1 MESQHIHIPYEK
13 LVLDNG
19 LTVLVHED
27 RKAPITAVN
36 LWYHVGS
43 KNEKPRKTGFA
54 HLFEHLMFG
63 GSEHLAGSYIEW
75 LERVG
80 ATDLNGTTNEDR
92 TNYFENVPTSALDFA
107 LFAESDRMGHFHN
120 TISQEVLDLQRGV
133 VQNEKKQ
140 GDNQPYALAEEL
152 IVKATYPVGHPYD
165 HTVIGSMEDLDAAS
179 LEDVREWFKNYY
191 TPSNATLVIAG
202 DIGVSEAQ
210 EKSKRYFGDIPPGPP
225 VTHQQSWIAKMI
237 GEQRAVAEDR
247 VPQARIHKVWNV
259 PQYGADDSTYL
270 NLLATILSTGRSSRL
285 YRRLVYDDQI
295 ATSAK
300 AFLDS
305 REIGGQF
312 YIEATARP
320 GQSLVAVE
328 RAIDEEL
335 QRILDEGPSDAELE
349 RVKTQQLASFI
360 RGIERI
366 GGFGGKSDIL
376 ARNQTFLGS
385 PDAYRGSLA
394 RLESATAAN
403 VRDAARTW
411 LSDGVYVLEI
421 VPFPGHKP
429 TGAGIDRSAPPELG
443 PAADLHLPTLHHD
456 SLSNGLKLIVAE
468 RHEIPLVN
476 FWLTLDAGFASDQLA
491 LPGTARLSAAM
502 LVNGTTTRDALAISE
517 ELQSL
522 GAQLSANSNLDLT
535 QVFLSALKSK
545 LDESLDLFADV
556 ILNPSFPETDFKR
569 QQHLQLATIEQEKAQ
584 PYGMALRVLPPI
596 LYGPGHGYATPF
608 TGSGAAESVAKLTR
622 DDIVKFHDTW
632 FRPNNATLIV
642 VGDITVEEIKP
653 KLEKL
658 FSHWTLGAVPA
669 KHVQPS
675 PKPAK
680 PVVYIINKPGAQQT
694 VILTGALAPPPDA
707 AQEPALEAINSVYGG
722 SFGAR
727 LNMNL
732 REEKHWTYGAG
743 SLVVGARGE
752 RPFLSHTSVQTDKT
766 KEAMAEIHREYL
778 DLLGPRPATEEELE
792 KVKAQTILELP
803 GSHETMNA
811 VGGLIT
817 DLLQFQ
823 LPDDYYQTYISRV
836 QSLTTDTVNRAAR
849 LLINPDR
856 TIWVVVGDRSKIEA
870 EVRSLDFGE
879 IRFVDADG
887 EPV

>member
-1 MESQHIHIPYEK
+1 MESQHINIPYEK
-13 LVLDNG
+13 FVLDNG

-43 KNEKPRKTGFA
+43 KNEKPGKTGFA

-63 GSEHLAGSYIEW
+63 GSEHLQGSYIEW

-107 LFAESDRMGHFHN
+107 LFAESDRMGHFYN
-120 TISQEVLDLQRGV
+120 TINQEVLDLQRGV

-140 GDNQPYALAEEL
+140 GDNQPYSLAEEL
-152 IVKATYPVGHPYD
+152 IVQATYPAGHPYA
-165 HTVIGSMEDLDAAS
+165 HTVIGSMQDLDGAS
-179 LEDVREWFKNYY
+179 LDDVREWFRNYY

-202 DIGVSEAQ
+202 DIGIREAE
-210 EKSKRYFGDIPPGPP
+210 EKAKRFFGDTPPGPP
-225 VTHQQSWIAKMI
+225 VTHQQSWIAKLA
-237 GEQRAVAEDR
+237 GEQRAIAEDR
-247 VPQARIHKVWNV
+247 VPQARIFKVWNV
-259 PQYGADDSTYL
+259 PQYGSLDSTYL
-270 NLLATILSTGRSSRL
+270 GLLATILTTGKSSRL

-295 ATSAK
+295 ATAVK
-300 AFLDS
+300 AYLDT
-305 REIGGQF
+305 REIGSQF

-320 GQSLVAVE
+320 GQSLAAVE
-328 RAIDEEL
+328 RALDEEIK
-335 QRILDEGPSDAELE
+335 RILDEGPSAAELE
-349 RVKTQQLASFI
+349 RVKTQQLATFI

-376 ARNQTFLGS
+376 ARNQTFLDN
-385 PDAYRGSLA
+385 PDAYRDWVA
-394 RLESATAAN
+394 RLESTTVN
-403 VRDAARTW
+403 NIRDSGRAW

-421 VPFPGHKP
+421 VPFPGHKAAA
-429 TGAGIDRSAPPELG
+429 AGIDRSAPPELG
-443 PAADLHLPTLHHD
+443 PAADLHLPRLHHD
-456 SLSNGLKLIVAE
+456 TLSNGLKLTVAE
-468 RHEIPLVN
+468 RHEIPIVN
-476 FWLTLDAGFASDQLA
+476 FWLTLDAGFAADQLGHS
-491 LPGTARLSAAM
+491 GTARLSAAL
-502 LVNGTTTRDALAISE
+502 LVSGTATRDAMGISD

-522 GAQLSANSNLDLT
+522 GAQLTANSNLDLT
-535 QVFLSALKSK
+535 QVFLSALKGK
-545 LDESLDLFADV
+545 LDASLDLFADV
-556 ILNPSFPETDFKR
+556 ILNPSFPESDFLR

-596 LYGPGHGYATPF
+596 LYGQGHGYATPF
-608 TGSGAAESVAKLTR
+608 TGSGTAESVAKLTR
-622 DDIVKFHDTW
+622 EDVVNFHRTW

-642 VGDITVEEIKP
+642 VGDTTVEEIKP

-658 FSHWTLGAVPA
+658 FSHWEAGVVPA
-669 KHVQPS
+669 KHVQPA
-675 PKPAK
+675 PKPTK
-680 PVVYIINKPGAQQT
+680 PVVYIINKPGAQQS
-694 VILTGALAPPPDA
+694 VILTGSLAPPPDA
-707 AQEPALEAINSVYGG
+707 SQEPALEAINSVYGG

-778 DLLGPRPATEEELE
+778 DLLGPRPATDEELD
-792 KVKAQTILELP
+792 KVKMQTILELP

-811 VGGLIT
+811 VGSLIT

-836 QSLTTDTVNRAAR
+836 QSLTTETVNRAAR
-849 LLINPDR
+849 LLIDPSR

-870 EVRSLDFGE
+870 EVRSLDFGDV
-879 IRFVDADG
+879 RFVDADG

>member
-1 MESQHIHIPYEK
+1 MESQHINIPYQK

-19 LTVLVHED
+19 LTVLAHED

-43 KNEKPRKTGFA
+43 KNEKPGKTGFA

-63 GSEHLAGSYIEW
+63 GSEHLQGSYIEW

-107 LFAESDRMGHFHN
+107 LFAESDRMGHFYN

-140 GDNQPYALAEEL
+140 GDNQPYSLAEEL
-152 IVKATYPVGHPYD
+152 VVAATYPAGHPYA
-165 HTVIGSMEDLDAAS
+165 HTVIGSMQDLDGAS
-179 LEDVREWFKNYY
+179 LDDVREWFKNYY

-202 DIGVSEAQ
+202 DIGIQEAQ
-210 EKSKRYFGDIPPGPP
+210 EKAKRFFGDIPPGPP
-225 VTHQQSWIAKMI
+225 VTHQQSWIAKMA

-247 VPQARIHKVWNV
+247 VPQGRIYKVWNAA
-259 PQYGADDSTYL
+259 QYGTLDSTYL
-270 NLLATILSTGRSSRL
+270 SLLATILTTGKSSRL

-295 ATSAK
+295 ATAVK
-300 AFLDS
+300 AFLDG
-305 REIGGQF
+305 REIGSQF
-312 YIEATARP
+312 HIEATARP
-320 GQSLVAVE
+320 GQSLAAVE
-328 RAIDEEL
+328 RAIDEEIK
-335 QRILDEGPSDAELE
+335 RILDEGPSTAELE
-349 RVKTQQLASFI
+349 RVKTQQLATFI

-376 ARNQTFLGS
+376 ARNQTFLDN
-385 PDAYRGSLA
+385 PDAYRDWVA
-394 RLESATAAN
+394 RLESTTVTDIQDSGRA
-403 VRDAARTW
+403 W

-429 TGAGIDRSAPPELG
+429 AATGIDRSAPPELG
-443 PAADLHLPTLHHD
+443 PAADLHLPQLKHD
-456 SLSNGLKLIVAE
+456 ALSNGLKLIVAE
-468 RHEIPLVN
+468 RHEIPVVN

-491 LPGTARLSAAM
+491 HAGTARLSAAV
-502 LVNGTTTRDALAISE
+502 LISGTATRDAMGISE

-522 GAQLSANSNLDLT
+522 GAQLTANSNLDLT
-535 QVFLSALKSK
+535 QVFLSALKGK
-545 LDESLDLFADV
+545 LYASLDLFADV
-556 ILNPSFPETDFKR
+556 ILNPSFPESDFLR

-596 LYGPGHGYATPF
+596 LYGHGHSYATPF
-608 TGSGAAESVAKLTR
+608 TGSGTAESVAKLTR
-622 DDIVKFHDTW
+622 DDVVNFHRTW

-642 VGDITVEEIKP
+642 VGDTTVDEIKP

-658 FSHWTLGAVPA
+658 FSHWEPGVVPA
-669 KHVQPS
+669 KHAQPA
-675 PKPAK
+675 PEPTK
-680 PVVYIINKPGAQQT
+680 PVVYIINKPGAQQS
-694 VILTGALAPPPDA
+694 VILTGSLAPPPDA
-707 AQEPALEAINSVYGG
+707 SQEPALEAINSVYGG

-743 SLVVGARGE
+743 SLVVGARGK
-752 RPFLSHTSVQTDKT
+752 RPFLSHTSVQTNKT
-766 KEAMAEIHREYL
+766 KEAMAEIHREYI
-778 DLLGPRPATEEELE
+778 DLLGPRPATEEELD
-792 KVKAQTILELP
+792 KVKTQTILELP

-836 QSLTTDTVNRAAR
+836 QSLTTETVNRAAP
-849 LLINPDR
+849 LLIDPNR

-870 EVRSLDFGE
+870 EVRSLDFGVV
-879 IRFVDADG
+879 RFVDADG

>member
-1 MESQHIHIPYEK
+1 MESQHINIPYEK

-19 LTVLVHED
+19 LTVLVHGD

-43 KNEKPRKTGFA
+43 KNEKPGKTGFA

-63 GSEHLAGSYIEW
+63 GSEHLQGSYIEW

-107 LFAESDRMGHFHN
+107 LFAESDRMGHFYN

-152 IVKATYPVGHPYD
+152 IVQATYPAGHPYA
-165 HTVIGSMEDLDAAS
+165 HTVIGSMQDLDGAS
-179 LEDVREWFKNYY
+179 LDDVREWFKNYY

-202 DIGVSEAQ
+202 DIGIQEAQ
-210 EKSKRYFGDIPPGPP
+210 EKAKRFFGDIPPGPP
-225 VTHQQSWIAKMI
+225 VTHQQSWIAQLA
-237 GEQRAVAEDR
+237 GEQRAIAEDR
-247 VPQARIHKVWNV
+247 VPQARIYKVWNV
-259 PQYGADDSTYL
+259 PQYGTLDSTYL
-270 NLLATILSTGRSSRL
+270 SLLATILTTGKSSRL

-295 ATSAK
+295 ATAVK
-300 AFLDS
+300 AFLDT
-305 REIGGQF
+305 REIGSQF
-312 YIEATARP
+312 YVDATARP
-320 GQSLVAVE
+320 GQSLAAVE
-328 RAIDEEL
+328 RAIDEEIK
-335 QRILDEGPSDAELE
+335 RILDEGPSAAELE
-349 RVKTQQLASFI
+349 RVKTHQLSTFI

-376 ARNQTFLGS
+376 ARNQTFLDN
-385 PDAYRGSLA
+385 PDAYRDWVE
-394 RLESATAAN
+394 RVESASASD
-403 VRDAARTW
+403 VRDSGRAW

-429 TGAGIDRSAPPELG
+429 AAAGIDRSAPPELG
-443 PAADLHLPTLHHD
+443 PAADLHLPHLTHD
-456 SLSNGLKLIVAE
+456 TLSNGLKLIVAE
-468 RHEIPLVN
+468 RHEIPIVN

-491 LPGTARLSAAM
+491 HSGTARLSATL
-502 LVNGTTTRDALAISE
+502 LVSGTATRDAMGISE

-522 GAQLSANSNLDLT
+522 GAQLTANSNLDLT
-535 QVFLSALKSK
+535 QVFLSALKGK

-556 ILNPSFPETDFKR
+556 ILNPSFPESDFLR

-596 LYGPGHGYATPF
+596 LYGHGHGYATPF
-608 TGSGAAESVAKLTR
+608 TGSGTADSVAKLTR
-622 DDIVKFHDTW
+622 EDVVNFHRTW

-642 VGDITVEEIKP
+642 VGDTTVEEIKP
-653 KLEKL
+653 KLERL
-658 FSHWTLGAVPA
+658 FSHWEPGVVPA
-669 KHVQPS
+669 KHVQAA
-675 PKPAK
+675 PKPTK
-680 PVVYIINKPGAQQT
+680 PVVYIINKPGAQQS

-707 AQEPALEAINSVYGG
+707 LQEPALEAINSVYGG

-792 KVKAQTILELP
+792 KVKMQTILELP

-811 VGGLIT
+811 VGSLIT

-836 QSLTTDTVNRAAR
+836 QSLTTEAVNRAAR
-849 LLINPDR
+849 LLIDPNR
-856 TIWVVVGDRSKIEA
+856 TIWVVVGDRSKIET
-870 EVRSLDFGE
+870 EVRSLDFGDV
-879 IRFVDADG
+879 RFVDADG

>member
-1 MESQHIHIPYEK
+1 MESQHINIPYQK

-19 LTVLVHED
+19 LTVLIHED

-43 KNEKPRKTGFA
+43 KNEKPGKTGFA

-63 GSEHLAGSYIEW
+63 GSEHLQGSYIER

-92 TNYFENVPTSALDFA
+92 TNYFENVPTSAFDFA
-107 LFAESDRMGHFHN
+107 LFAESDRMGHFYS

-140 GDNQPYALAEEL
+140 GDNQPYSLAEEL
-152 IVKATYPVGHPYD
+152 IVQATYPAGHPYA
-165 HTVIGSMEDLDAAS
+165 HTVIGSMEDLDGAS
-179 LEDVREWFKNYY
+179 LDDVREWFKNYY

-202 DIGVSEAQ
+202 DIGVNEAQ
-210 EKSKRYFGDIPPGPP
+210 EKVKRFFGDIPPGPP
-225 VTHQQSWIAKMI
+225 VTHQQSWIAKLA

-247 VPQARIHKVWNV
+247 VPQARIYKVWNV
-259 PQYGADDSTYL
+259 PQYGSADSTNL
-270 NLLATILSTGRSSRL
+270 SLLATILSTGKSSRL

-295 ATSAK
+295 ATNIK
-300 AFLDS
+300 AFLDG
-305 REIGGQF
+305 REIGSQF

-320 GQSLVAVE
+320 GQSLAAVE
-328 RAIDEEL
+328 RAIDEEIK
-335 QRILDEGPSDAELE
+335 RILEEGPSAAELE
-349 RVKTQQLASFI
+349 RVKTQQLATFI

-376 ARNQTFLGS
+376 ARNQTFLDN
-385 PDAYRGSLA
+385 PDAYRDWIE

-403 VRDAARTW
+403 VRDSGRAW

-429 TGAGIDRSAPPELG
+429 AGTSIDRSAPPELG
-443 PAADLHLPTLHHD
+443 PAADLHLPNLHHD
-456 SLSNGLKLIVAE
+456 TLSNGLKLIVAE
-468 RHEIPLVN
+468 RHEIPIVN

-491 LPGTARLSAAM
+491 HSGTARLSATL
-502 LVNGTTTRDALAISE
+502 LVSGTATRDALGISE

-522 GAQLSANSNLDLT
+522 GAQLTANSNLDLT
-535 QVFLSALKSK
+535 QVFLSALKGK
-545 LDESLDLFADV
+545 LDPSLDLFTDV
-556 ILNPSFPETDFKR
+556 ILNPSFPESDFLR
-569 QQHLQLATIEQEKAQ
+569 QQHLQLATIDQEKAQ

-596 LYGPGHGYATPF
+596 LYGHGHGYATPF
-608 TGSGAAESVAKLTR
+608 TGSGTAESVAKLTR
-622 DDIVKFHDTW
+622 DDVVKFHRTW

-642 VGDITVEEIKP
+642 VGDTTVDEIKP

-658 FSHWTLGAVPA
+658 FSHWEPGVVPA
-669 KHVQPS
+669 KHVQPA
-675 PKPAK
+675 PKPSK
-680 PVVYIINKPGAQQT
+680 PVVYIINKPGAQQS
-694 VILTGALAPPPDA
+694 VILTGSLAPPPEA
-707 AQEPALEAINSVYGG
+707 SQEPALEAINSVYGG

-752 RPFLSHTSVQTDKT
+752 RPFLSHTSVQADKT

-778 DLLGPRPATEEELE
+778 DLLGSRPATEEELE
-792 KVKAQTILELP
+792 KVKMQTILELP

-811 VGGLIT
+811 VGSLIT

-823 LPDDYYQTYISRV
+823 LPDDYYQTYISKV
-836 QSLTTDTVNRAAR
+836 QSLTTETVNRAAR
-849 LLINPDR
+849 LLIDPNR

-870 EVRSLDFGE
+870 EVRSLDFGDV
-879 IRFVDADG
+879 RFVDADG

>member
-1 MESQHIHIPYEK
+1 MESQHINIPYQK

-43 KNEKPRKTGFA
+43 KNEKPGKTGFA

-63 GSEHLAGSYIEW
+63 GSEHLQGSYIEW

-107 LFAESDRMGHFHN
+107 LFAESDRMGHFYN

-140 GDNQPYALAEEL
+140 GDNQPYSLAEEL
-152 IVKATYPVGHPYD
+152 IVQATYPAGHPYA
-165 HTVIGSMEDLDAAS
+165 HTVIGSMEDLDGAS
-179 LEDVREWFKNYY
+179 LDDVHEWFKNYY

-202 DIGVSEAQ
+202 DIGIQEAQ
-210 EKSKRYFGDIPPGPP
+210 EKAKRFFGDIPPGPP
-225 VTHQQSWIAKMI
+225 VTHQQSFIAKLS

-247 VPQARIHKVWNV
+247 VPQGRIYKVWNV
-259 PQYGADDSTYL
+259 PQYGTLDSTYL
-270 NLLATILSTGRSSRL
+270 GLLATILTTGKSSRL

-295 ATSAK
+295 ATSVK
-300 AFLDS
+300 AFLDG

-320 GQSLVAVE
+320 GQSLAAVE
-328 RAIDEEL
+328 HAIGEEMK
-335 QRILDEGPSDAELE
+335 RILDEGPSAAELE
-349 RVKTQQLASFI
+349 RVKTHQLAAFI

-376 ARNQTFLGS
+376 ARNQTFLDN
-385 PDAYRGSLA
+385 PDAYRDWIA
-394 RLESATAAN
+394 RLESTSIN
-403 VRDAARTW
+403 DIRDSGRAW

-429 TGAGIDRSAPPELG
+429 AAAGVDRSVPPELG
-443 PAADLHLPTLHHD
+443 PAADLHLPSLKHD
-456 SLSNGLKLIVAE
+456 TLSNGLKLIVAE
-468 RHEIPLVN
+468 RHEIPVVN

-491 LPGTARLSAAM
+491 HAGTARLSAAV
-502 LVNGTTTRDALAISE
+502 LISGTATRDAMAISE

-522 GAQLSANSNLDLT
+522 GAQLTANSNLDLT
-535 QVFLSALKSK
+535 QVFLSALKGK
-545 LDESLDLFADV
+545 LDASLDLFADV
-556 ILNPSFPETDFKR
+556 ILNPSFPESDFLR

-596 LYGPGHGYATPF
+596 LYGHGHGYATPF
-608 TGSGAAESVAKLTR
+608 TGSGTAESVAKLTR
-622 DDIVKFHDTW
+622 DDVVNFHHTW

-642 VGDITVEEIKP
+642 VGDTTVAEIKP

-658 FSHWTLGAVPA
+658 FSHWKPGTVPA
-669 KHVQPS
+669 KHVQPA
-675 PKPAK
+675 PKPNK
-680 PVVYIINKPGAQQT
+680 PVVYIIHKPGAQQS
-694 VILTGALAPPPDA
+694 VILTGSLAPPPDA
-707 AQEPALEAINSVYGG
+707 AREPALEAINSVYGG

-778 DLLGPRPATEEELE
+778 DLLGPRPATDEELE
-792 KVKAQTILELP
+792 KVKMQTILELP

-811 VGGLIT
+811 VGSLIT

-836 QSLTTDTVNRAAR
+836 QSLTTETVNRAAH
-849 LLINPDR
+849 LLIDPTR

-870 EVRSLDFGE
+870 EVRSLDFGD

>member
-1 MESQHIHIPYEK
+1 MESQHINIPYEK
-13 LVLDNG
+13 FVLDNG

-43 KNEKPRKTGFA
+43 KNEKPGKTGFA

-63 GSEHLAGSYIEW
+63 GSEHLQGSYIEW

-107 LFAESDRMGHFHN
+107 LFAESDRMGHFYN
-120 TISQEVLDLQRGV
+120 TINQEVLDLQRGV

-140 GDNQPYALAEEL
+140 GDNQPYSLAEEL
-152 IVKATYPVGHPYD
+152 IVQATYPAGHPYA
-165 HTVIGSMEDLDAAS
+165 HTVIGSMQDLDGAS
-179 LEDVREWFKNYY
+179 LDDVREWFRNYY

-202 DIGVSEAQ
+202 DIGIREAEQ
-210 EKSKRYFGDIPPGPP
+210 KAKRFFGDTPPGPP
-225 VTHQQSWIAKMI
+225 VTHQQSWIAKLA
-237 GEQRAVAEDR
+237 GEQRAIAEDR
-247 VPQARIHKVWNV
+247 VPQARIFKVWNV
-259 PQYGADDSTYL
+259 PQYGSLDSTYL
-270 NLLATILSTGRSSRL
+270 GLLATILTTGKSSRL

-295 ATSAK
+295 ATAVK
-300 AFLDS
+300 AFLDT
-305 REIGGQF
+305 REIGSQF

-320 GQSLVAVE
+320 GQSLAAVE
-328 RAIDEEL
+328 RALDEEIK
-335 QRILDEGPSDAELE
+335 RILDEGPSAAELE
-349 RVKTQQLASFI
+349 RVKTQQLATFI

-376 ARNQTFLGS
+376 ARNQTFLDN
-385 PDAYRGSLA
+385 PDAYRDWVA
-394 RLESATAAN
+394 RLESTTVN
-403 VRDAARTW
+403 NIRDSGRAW

-421 VPFPGHKP
+421 VPFPGHKAAA
-429 TGAGIDRSAPPELG
+429 AGIDRSAPPELG
-443 PAADLHLPTLHHD
+443 PAADLHLPRLHHD
-456 SLSNGLKLIVAE
+456 TLSNGLKLTVAE
-468 RHEIPLVN
+468 RHEIPIVN
-476 FWLTLDAGFASDQLA
+476 FWLTLDAGFAADQLGHS
-491 LPGTARLSAAM
+491 GTARLSAAL
-502 LVNGTTTRDALAISE
+502 LVSGTATRDAMGISD

-522 GAQLSANSNLDLT
+522 GAQLTANSNLDLT
-535 QVFLSALKSK
+535 QVFLSALKGK
-545 LDESLDLFADV
+545 LDASLDLFAGV
-556 ILNPSFPETDFKR
+556 ILNPSFPESDFLR

-596 LYGPGHGYATPF
+596 LYGQGHGYATPF
-608 TGSGAAESVAKLTR
+608 TGSGTAESVAKLTR
-622 DDIVKFHDTW
+622 EDVVNFHRTW

-642 VGDITVEEIKP
+642 VGDTTVEEIKP

-658 FSHWTLGAVPA
+658 FSQWEAGVVPA
-669 KHVQPS
+669 KHVQPA
-675 PKPAK
+675 PKPTK
-680 PVVYIINKPGAQQT
+680 PVVYIINKPGAQQS
-694 VILTGALAPPPDA
+694 VILTGSLAPPPDA
-707 AQEPALEAINSVYGG
+707 YEEPALEAINSVYGG

-778 DLLGPRPATEEELE
+778 DLLGPRPATGEELE
-792 KVKAQTILELP
+792 KVKMQTILELP

-811 VGGLIT
+811 VGSLIT

-836 QSLTTDTVNRAAR
+836 QSLTTETVNRAAR
-849 LLINPDR
+849 LLIDPNR

-870 EVRSLDFGE
+870 EVRSLDFGDV
-879 IRFVDADG
+879 RFVDADG